1 MDSTR
6 QQKIARLIQK
16 ELSELFL
23 YQTKLTHGLMITVSE
38 VKISS
43 DLSIASVYLLTYG
56 RQHCSYCQKNRLTLR
71 SVLRYITKIHKI
83 CLLPDR
89 E

>member
-43 DLSIASVYLLTYG
+43 DLSIASVYL
-56 RQHCSYCQKNRLTLR
+56 
-71 SVLRYITKIHKI
+71 SVL
-83 CLLPDR
+83 PS
-89 E
+89 